1 MLFRL
6 SEAKKSYGGTEV
18 LRGVSF
24 QVNPGEKVG
33 LVGRNGAGKSTVFR
47 LITGVEAPDSGDVFK
62 ANSLKLGLLDQ
73 HVDFGPG
80 ETVHTAALSA
90 FKEIHDI
97 EAEMR
102 RLESVM
108 VTDHS
113 QPVLDRYAE
122 LQIAYE
128 HADGFSYAARAEAI
142 LMGLGFTREMWSLDT
157 GNLSG
162 GQKNRLGMARL
173 LLSNA
178 DVLLLDEPTNH
189 LDVGAVEWLEN
200 FLSEYDGSYVVISH
214 DRYFLDRTTNRI
226 IEIENGRAVTYT
238 GNYSA
243 FLVERELRRE
253 QQMREYENQQALI
266 NKTQEFIRRNLE
278 GQKTK
283 QAKSRRNMLERMERV
298 EAVASEKHGGSFGLK
313 KVERTGNNVLTL
325 EELKI
330 GYGQKVLADKLNLS
344 LHRGEALGII
354 GANGTGKTTLLKTI
368 LGEIAPIGGELRW
381 GTKTNIGYYAQNLEE
396 LEPRNEVIQEL
407 RRVAPLAD
415 NGELRSF
422 LARFLFFG
430 EDVFKLVGD
439 LSGGEKGRLALAKL
453 IYSRK
458 NVLILDEP
466 TNHLDIPAREAL
478 EAALDEY
485 DGTIGTV
492 SHDRFFLD
500 RIATQILA
508 FEPGGRT
515 EIQNGNYT
523 DYHDWKES
531 KSSSPGGSGG
541 NANVNERGD
550 RVLSDDGVG
559 FSPSKGRVAA
569 ASADGGDNGRP
580 ASGTG
585 VRENYPK
592 ESDPNKPTLSK
603 NQRDRIETR
612 IAQIESTIPDLEDR
626 VSQLT
631 TEMSSPA
638 VASDFPRVAEITDR
652 IKATESEIAS
662 LYSEWESLADQL

>member
-6 SEAKKSYGGTEV
+6 SDVKKTYGGTEI

-33 LVGRNGAGKSTVFR
+33 LVGRNGAGKTTVFR
-47 LITGVEAPDSGDVFK
+47 LITGKESTDSGDVFK
-62 ANSLKLGLLDQ
+62 ANGLKLGLLDQ
-73 HVDFGPG
+73 HVDFSTG

-102 RLESVM
+102 ALEKTM
-108 VTDHS
+108 ETDHS
-113 QPVLDRYAE
+113 DPILERYAE
-122 LQIAYE
+122 LQIAFE

-142 LMGLGFTREMWSLDT
+142 LLGLGFTREMWSLNT
-157 GNLSG
+157 ATLSG

-173 LLSNA
+173 LLSSA

-189 LDVGAVEWLEN
+189 LDVNAVEWLEN
-200 FLSEYDGSYVVISH
+200 FLTEYDGSYVVISH

-226 IEIENGRAVTYT
+226 IEIENGKAVTYT

-243 FLVERELRRE
+243 FLEERALRRE
-253 QQMREYENQQALI
+253 QQLREYENQQAFI

-283 QAKSRRNMLERMERV
+283 QAKSRRNMLQRMERLD
-298 EAVASEKHGGSFGLK
+298 AVVSEKHGGNFGLK
-313 KVERTGNNVLTL
+313 KVERAGNNVLTV
-325 EELKI
+325 EELSI
-330 GYGQKVLADKLNLS
+330 GYEEKRLASGIDLS

-354 GANGTGKTTLLKTI
+354 GANGTGKTTFLRTV
-368 LGEIAPIGGELRW
+368 LGEIRELDGEIRW

-453 IYSRK
+453 IYSQK

-485 DGTIGTV
+485 DGTIITV

-500 RIATQILA
+500 KIATQILA
-508 FEPGGRT
+508 FEENGV
-515 EIQNGNYT
+515 EVFDGNYT
-523 DYHDWKES
+523 GYHDWKAAK
-531 KSSSPGGSGG
+531 KSVRTDGSSDVSNGSRRL
-541 NANVNERGD
+541 AITPR
-550 RVLSDDGVG
+550 
-559 FSPSKGRVAA
+559 
-569 ASADGGDNGRP
+569 
-580 ASGTG
+580 
-585 VRENYPK
+585 K
-592 ESDPNKPTLSK
+592 ESTNGENKERAKLSK
-603 NQRDRIETR
+603 NQRDRIEKR
-612 IAQIESTIPDLEDR
+612 IGEIESDIQMLESTIG
-626 VSQLT
+626 SI
-631 TEMSSPA
+631 S
-638 VASDFPRVAEITDR
+638 AEIADPATSSDPSKLANATDR
-652 IKATESEIAS
+652 LTNAETELSE
-662 LYSEWESLADQL
+662 LYSEWETLSRSI

>member
-6 SEAKKSYGGTEV
+6 SDVKKTYGGTEI

-33 LVGRNGAGKSTVFR
+33 LVGRNGAGKTTVFR
-47 LITGVEAPDSGDVFK
+47 LITGKESTDSGDVFK
-62 ANSLKLGLLDQ
+62 ANGLKLGLLDQ
-73 HVDFGPG
+73 HVDFSTG

-102 RLESVM
+102 ALEKTM
-108 VTDHS
+108 ETDHS
-113 QPVLDRYAE
+113 DPILERYAE
-122 LQIAYE
+122 LQIAFE

-142 LMGLGFTREMWSLDT
+142 LLGLGFTREMWSLNT
-157 GNLSG
+157 ATLSG

-173 LLSNA
+173 LLSSA

-189 LDVGAVEWLEN
+189 LDVNAVEWLEN
-200 FLSEYDGSYVVISH
+200 FLTEYDGSYVVISH

-226 IEIENGRAVTYT
+226 IEIENGKAVTYT

-243 FLVERELRRE
+243 FLEERALRRE
-253 QQMREYENQQALI
+253 QQLREYENQQAFI

-283 QAKSRRNMLERMERV
+283 QAKSRRNMFQRMERLD
-298 EAVASEKHGGSFGLK
+298 AVVSEKHGGNFGLK
-313 KVERTGNNVLTL
+313 KVERAGNNVLTV
-325 EELKI
+325 EELSI
-330 GYGQKVLADKLNLS
+330 GYEEKRLASGIDLS

-354 GANGTGKTTLLKTI
+354 GANGTGKTTFLRTV
-368 LGEIAPIGGELRW
+368 LGEIRELDGEIRW

-453 IYSRK
+453 IYSQK

-485 DGTIGTV
+485 DGTIITV

-500 RIATQILA
+500 KIATQILA
-508 FEPGGRT
+508 FEENGV
-515 EIQNGNYT
+515 EVFDGNYT
-523 DYHDWKES
+523 GYHDWKAAK
-531 KSSSPGGSGG
+531 KSVRTDGPSDVSNGSRRL
-541 NANVNERGD
+541 AITPR
-550 RVLSDDGVG
+550 
-559 FSPSKGRVAA
+559 
-569 ASADGGDNGRP
+569 
-580 ASGTG
+580 
-585 VRENYPK
+585 K
-592 ESDPNKPTLSK
+592 ESTNGENKERAKLSK
-603 NQRDRIETR
+603 NQRDRIEKR
-612 IAQIESTIPDLEDR
+612 ISEIESDIQILESTIG
-626 VSQLT
+626 SI
-631 TEMSSPA
+631 S
-638 VASDFPRVAEITDR
+638 AEIADPATSSDPSKLANATDR
-652 IKATESEIAS
+652 LTNAETELSE
-662 LYSEWESLADQL
+662 LYSEWESLSRSI

>member
-6 SEAKKSYGGTEV
+6 SEATKSYGGTEI

-33 LVGRNGAGKSTVFR
+33 LVGRNGAGKTTVFR
-47 LITGVEAPDSGDVFK
+47 LVTGQEAPDSGDVFK
-62 ANSLKLGLLDQ
+62 ANSLNLGLLDQ
-73 HVDFGPG
+73 HVDFAPA

-97 EAEMR
+97 EAHMR
-102 RLESVM
+102 SLEKTM
-108 VTDHS
+108 ETDHS
-113 QPVLDRYAE
+113 EEVLNRYAE
-122 LQIAYE
+122 LQIAFE
-128 HADGFSYAARAEAI
+128 QADGFTYAARAEAI
-142 LMGLGFTREMWSLDT
+142 LQGLGFSKGMWEQST
-157 GNLSG
+157 STLSG

-173 LLSNA
+173 LLSKA

-189 LDVGAVEWLEN
+189 LDVGAVEWLED
-200 FLSEYDGSYVVISH
+200 FLSQYDGSYVIISH

-226 IEIENGRAVTYT
+226 IEIENGRAVTST

-253 QQMREYENQQALI
+253 QQQREYENQQAFI

-283 QAKSRRNMLERMERV
+283 QAKSRRTLLQRMDRLD
-298 EAVASEKHGGSFGLK
+298 AVVAEKHGGSFGLK

-325 EELKI
+325 EDLAI
-330 GYGQKVLADKLNLS
+330 GYRDKVLAKKVNLS

-354 GANGTGKTTLLKTI
+354 GGNGTGKTTMLRTI
-368 LGEIAPIGGELRW
+368 LGEIPALDGDIRW
-381 GTKTNIGYYAQNLEE
+381 GTKANFGYYAQNLEE
-396 LEPRNEVIQEL
+396 LDPRNDVINEL

-458 NVLILDEP
+458 NVLVLDEP

-478 EAALDEY
+478 EAALTEF
-485 DGTIGTV
+485 DGTILTV

-500 RIATQILA
+500 KVATQILA
-508 FEPGGRT
+508 FSDDG
-515 EIQNGNYT
+515 IDVFNGNYSE
-523 DYHDWKES
+523 YHEWDQARVRERATPRESGAASLVEESASKES
-531 KSSSPGGSGG
+531 KS
-541 NANVNERGD
+541 V
-550 RVLSDDGVG
+550 
-559 FSPSKGRVAA
+559 
-569 ASADGGDNGRP
+569 
-580 ASGTG
+580 
-585 VRENYPK
+585 
-592 ESDPNKPTLSK
+592 LSK
-603 NQRDRIETR
+603 NQRDRIQKR
-612 IAQIESTIPDLEDR
+612 IGEIESSISDFESRLECLSSELSEPEAAEFQRTGELNEQISAIQSQIE
-626 VSQLT
+626 
-631 TEMSSPA
+631 A
-638 VASDFPRVAEITDR
+638 
-652 IKATESEIAS
+652 
-662 LYSEWESLADQL
+662 LYSEWATLAEKV